1 MIILNL
7 LHMENNTYLCHG
19 RTSKIKIHLLR
30 LFESRRAVF
39 RFMPVRCFPTFTAFS
54 YHILTF
60 FAHLNLMKFR
70 IIKKLFE

>member
-7 LHMENNTYLCHG
+7 LNMENNTYLCHG

-39 RFMPVRCFPTFTAFS
+39 RFMPVRCFPTFTAFF
-54 YHILTF
+54 YPHFDILCTF
-60 FAHLNLMKFR
+60 EFNEVWDHQQV
-70 IIKKLFE
+70 I